1 MTWSDR
7 FASPASALCVG
18 LDPLPDRM
26 PAGLGVARF
35 LAEVVEITAPFAA
48 CFKPNTAFFER
59 LGVEGMKALADLL
72 AALRR
77 RGVPVIVD
85 AKRGDIDSTAQA
97 YADAYLGG
105 PFDGDAVTV
114 NPSVGLDAIEPF
126 RRAAR
131 ERDRGV
137 LLLLRT
143 SNPGAARFQDPA
155 EAALVEAIGAEPAFG
170 AVVGATDPA
179 AGARLR
185 AALPRTLF
193 LVPGYGA
200 QGGGAGLA
208 GFFRDDGGGAVVNS
222 SRAILY
228 AGGAGADWRA
238 HVEEAA
244 RRARDEIEQARRTR
258 RSQRTKG

>member
-1 MTWSDR
+1 MIWSDR
-7 FASPASALCVG
+7 FASPDSALCVG
-18 LDPLPDRM
+18 LDPLPERI
-26 PAGLGVARF
+26 PAGLDVARF
-35 LAEVVEITAPFAA
+35 LEEVVEITAPFAA
-48 CFKPNTAFFER
+48 CYKPNTAFFER
-59 LGVEGMKALADLL
+59 LGVDGMRVLADLL
-72 AALRR
+72 ASLRR
-77 RGVPVIVD
+77 RGLPVIVD
-85 AKRGDIDSTAQA
+85 AKRGDVDSTAQA

-105 PFDGDAVTV
+105 PFDADAMTV

-143 SNPGAARFQDPA
+143 SNPGAARFQAPA
-155 EAALVEAIGAEPAFG
+155 EAVLVEAIRTEPAFG
-170 AVVGATDPA
+170 AVVGATDAA

-185 AALPRTLF
+185 AVLPGTFF
-193 LVPGYGA
+193 LVPGFGA
-200 QGGGAGLA
+200 QGGGADLA

-228 AGGAGADWRA
+228 AGGTGADWRA

-244 RRARDEIEQARRTR
+244 RRARDAIEEARRAR
-258 RSQRTKG
+258 RSRG